1 MQQLLDT
8 IPKFLNELDGV
19 VFYIDGGM
27 RSVLGVDKA
36 TFGMHAYFYSDEV
49 TKKNHGAKDFLPT
62 PTEYVEKS
70 KVSTEEKCTVLQYYD
85 SFGPSPGGTNQTA
98 EMDAL
103 VEALQ
108 IILQSKIYEKVKRI
122 HIYSD
127 SQVVVKGTQEW
138 MQNWKQ
144 RNWIS
149 SSGLPVSNRPLWEVI
164 DKLWHEVK
172 ATGVEIKFSW
182 VKGHA
187 SNHGNILA
195 DYMASTGLFHND
207 SHGEKLSEAANY
219 YTSDVSTSK
228 LLLDSKL
235 YHLYEIK
242 PFVDD
247 QAQYLTFSH
256 PSQGFDVK
264 DDVGKRVRDFG
275 IGIVRLKKSEG
286 VVDKILEVCTTFNER
301 VADVPIIVNLQ
312 NILKP
317 NVCKEI
323 LNGMVGNY
331 NVTSENQVKSLN
343 NENLLTIINP
353 SRLAYKLKP
362 IYSDAAGVLDMF
374 LDNDDSI
381 GIFDVTDLF
390 YQKVEKKNVT
400 SLKFKLATESFIQV
414 PATFKLPQSCIPNNV
429 IRNVTITF
437 GNDTPQRRTFAAI
450 ADLEP
455 KISVVTWEESEK
467 CYRYALIIETIEGVG
482 LWCGCFDNSI
492 FIR

>member
-1 MQQLLDT
+1 MQELLKT
-8 IPKFLNELDGV
+8 IPTFLNELDGV

-27 RSVLGVDKA
+27 RSVLGAEKA

-49 TKKNHGAKDFLPT
+49 TKKGHGAKDFIPT
-62 PTEYVEKS
+62 PVEYIEKA
-70 KVSTEEKCTVLQYYD
+70 KVQPEEKCTILQYYD
-85 SFGPSPGGTNQTA
+85 AFGPSVGGTNQTA

-108 IILQSKIYEKVKRI
+108 IILQSKLYDKVKRI
-122 HIYSD
+122 NIYSD
-127 SQVVVKGTQEW
+127 SQTVVKGTQEW
-138 MQNWKQ
+138 IHNWKQ

-164 DKLWHEVK
+164 DKLWTEVK
-172 ATGVEIKFSW
+172 ATGVEINFSW

-187 SNHGNILA
+187 SNYGNILA

-207 SHGEKLSEAANY
+207 SRGEKLSEAADY
-219 YTSDVSTSK
+219 YVSDVSTSK

-275 IGIVRLKKSEG
+275 IGIIRLNKSEG

-317 NVCKEI
+317 TVCKEI
-323 LNGMVGNY
+323 LEGMVGNY
-331 NVTSENQVKSLN
+331 NVTSEGQVKSLN
-343 NENLLTIINP
+343 NDNLLTIINP

-374 LDNDDSI
+374 LDKDDSI
-381 GIFDVTDLF
+381 GITDVTNQF
-390 YQKVEKKNVT
+390 YEEVEKKGKT

-414 PATFKLPQSCIPNNV
+414 PVTFKQPKGEVTL
-429 IRNVTITF
+429 NVTITF
-437 GNDTPQRRTFAAI
+437 GNDTPQRRTFASI
-450 ADLEP
+450 AEQEP
-455 KISVVTWEESEK
+455 KINVVTWEESEK
-467 CYRYALIIETIEGVG
+467 TYRYALIIETNEGIG